1 MPDGAILA
9 GPQWI
14 GMAVMHPAATT
25 GIIGRN
31 DKTEVPAMR
40 RFSAALV
47 LSLAL
52 ASSASAATLLVLNK
66 EDSTLSFIDS
76 ATGAS
81 AATVPTGAGP
91 HEVEVTADGST
102 AVVTNYGAQ
111 TAGNSLSV
119 IDLAT
124 RKERV
129 RVDLRDLRRPH
140 GLSTSGQYAY
150 FTAED
155 AKHVARLDTAS
166 GKVDWRFATN
176 QERTHMVVASRDG
189 RTLFTTN
196 MGSNT
201 VSIIE
206 RGADGSA
213 KQTLVNVGKAP
224 EGLDL
229 TPDGK
234 QLWTSDAEGGSVSIV
249 DVATKALVKT
259 FDIGTRRSN
268 RIKFTP
274 DGALALVSD
283 IGPGELVVVDVKSQT
298 VKKRLPVGRGASGI
312 LVVPD
317 GSRAYVAAAGE
328 RKLVVVDLK
337 SLEVVG
343 QVATGGGPDGMAW
356 VR

>member
-1 MPDGAILA
+1 M
-9 GPQWI
+9 
-14 GMAVMHPAATT
+14 
-25 GIIGRN
+25 RN
-31 DKTEVPAMR
+31 ST
-40 RFSAALV
+40 FALL
-47 LSLAL
+47 LSCAL
-52 ASSASAATLLVLNK
+52 AAPVGAATLLVLNK
-66 EDSTLSFIDS
+66 EDATLSFIDP
-76 ATGAS
+76 ATGATT
-81 AATVPTGAGP
+81 ATIPTGAGP
-91 HEVEVTADGST
+91 HEVEVTADGRT
-102 AVVTNYGAQ
+102 AVVTNYGSQ
-111 TAGNSLSV
+111 SAGDSLSV
-119 IDLAT
+119 IDLGT

-129 RVDLRDLRRPH
+129 RVDLGELRRPH
-140 GLSTSGQYAY
+140 GLATSGQQVY

-155 AKHVARLDTAS
+155 AKQVGRLDTAS

-196 MGSNT
+196 MGSNS

-206 RGADGSA
+206 RGNDGSA
-213 KQTLVNVGKAP
+213 KQTVVGVGAGP
-224 EGLDL
+224 EGLDV
-229 TPDGK
+229 TPDGR
-234 QLWTSDAEGGSVSIV
+234 QVWAANSTGGSISIV

-268 RIKFTP
+268 RLKFTP

-283 IGPGELVVVDVKSQT
+283 LTAGELVVVDVKSQT
-298 VKKRLPVGRGASGI
+298 VKTRLPIGRGASGI

-317 GSRAYVAAAGE
+317 GSRAYVAAASE

-337 SLEVVG
+337 TLAVTG

>member
-1 MPDGAILA
+1 
-9 GPQWI
+9 
-14 GMAVMHPAATT
+14 MH
-25 GIIGRN
+25 
-31 DKTEVPAMR
+31 
-40 RFSAALV
+40 RFIAALA

-52 ASSASAATLLVLNK
+52 TCPAGAATLLVLNK
-66 EDSTLSFIDS
+66 DDATLSFIDP

-81 AATVPTGAGP
+81 TATVATGAGP
-91 HEVEVTADGST
+91 HEVEVTADGRT
-102 AVVTNYGAQ
+102 AVVSNYGGQ

-119 IDLAT
+119 IDVGS
-124 RKERV
+124 RKERA
-129 RVDLRDLRRPH
+129 RVDLGELHRPH
-140 GLSTSGQYAY
+140 GLATSGQFAY

-155 AKHVARLDTAS
+155 ARHIGRLDTAS
-166 GKVDWRFATN
+166 SKVDWRFPTN

-189 RTLFTTN
+189 RMLFTTN
-196 MGSNT
+196 MGSST

-206 RGADGSA
+206 RGAGNA
-213 KQTLVNVGKAP
+213 RQTVVNVGKTP

-229 TPDGK
+229 TPDGS
-234 QLWTSDAEGGSVSIV
+234 QLWTSNAADGSVSII
-249 DVATKALVKT
+249 DVATRKLVRT

-274 DGALALVSD
+274 DGMLALVSD
-283 IGPGELVVVDVKSQT
+283 LTAGELVVVDVKSQT
-298 VKKRLPVGRGASGI
+298 VKTRLPIGRGASGI

-317 GSRAYVAAAGE
+317 GSRAYVAAASE

-337 SLEVVG
+337 SLSVTG

>member
-1 MPDGAILA
+1 
-9 GPQWI
+9 
-14 GMAVMHPAATT
+14 
-25 GIIGRN
+25 
-31 DKTEVPAMR
+31 MR
-40 RFSAALV
+40 SFTAALV
-47 LSLAL
+47 LALVLATP
-52 ASSASAATLLVLNK
+52 AHTATLLVLNK
-66 EDSTLSFIDS
+66 EDSTLSFIDP
-76 ATGAS
+76 ATGTS
-81 AATVPTGAGP
+81 TATIPTGAGP
-91 HEVEVTADGST
+91 HEVEVTADGRT

-119 IDLAT
+119 IDIAA

-129 RVDLRDLRRPH
+129 RVDLGELRRPH
-140 GLSTSGQYAY
+140 GLAIDGQHAY

-155 AKHVARLDTAS
+155 AKHVGRLDTAR
-166 GKVDWRFATN
+166 GQVDWRFPTN
-176 QERTHMVVASRDG
+176 QERTHMVAASRDG

-196 MGSNT
+196 MGSST

-206 RGADGSA
+206 RAADGSA
-213 KQTLVNVGKAP
+213 KQTLVSVGRAP

-229 TPDGK
+229 SPDGR
-234 QLWTSDAEGGSVSIV
+234 QLWTSNAEGGGISIV
-249 DVATKALVKT
+249 DVATRTLVKT

-268 RIKFTP
+268 RLKFTP

-283 IGPGELVVVDVKSQT
+283 IGPGELVVVDVKSQA
-298 VKKRLPVGRGASGI
+298 VKARLPIGRGASGI

-328 RKLVVVDLK
+328 RKLVIIDLK
-337 SLEVVG
+337 TLTVTG

>member
-1 MPDGAILA
+1 
-9 GPQWI
+9 
-14 GMAVMHPAATT
+14 
-25 GIIGRN
+25 
-31 DKTEVPAMR
+31 MR
-40 RFSAALV
+40 RFTAV
-47 LSLAL
+47 LAL
-52 ASSASAATLLVLNK
+52 SCALAEPAWPASLLVLNK
-66 EDSTLSFIDS
+66 NDSTLSIIDPVTGTS
-76 ATGAS
+76 HAPIPTGAS
-81 AATVPTGAGP
+81 P
-91 HEVEVTADGST
+91 HEVEVTADGRV
-102 AVVTNYGAQ
+102 AVVTNYGGQ

-119 IDLAT
+119 IDLGT
-124 RKERV
+124 RKERI
-129 RVDLRDLRRPH
+129 RVDLGELRRPH
-140 GLSTSGQYAY
+140 GIATTGQLAY

-155 AKHVARLDTAS
+155 AKHIGRLDTAS
-166 GKVDWRFATN
+166 GQVDWRFATN

-189 RTLFTTN
+189 RTLFTAN
-196 MGSNT
+196 MVSNN

-206 RGADGSA
+206 LGPDGSA
-213 KQTLVNVGKAP
+213 KQTVVNVGMTP

-234 QLWTSDAEGGSVSIV
+234 QLWAANAAGGSVSIV

-268 RIKFTP
+268 RLKFTP
-274 DGALALVSD
+274 DGSLALVSD

-298 VKKRLPVGRGASGI
+298 VKKRLPVGGGASGI

-317 GSRAYVAAAGE
+317 GSRAYVAAASE

-337 SLEVVG
+337 SLTVTG

>member
-1 MPDGAILA
+1 MLRIVA
-9 GPQWI
+9 
-14 GMAVMHPAATT
+14 AVIFSCALATT
-25 GIIGRN
+25 
-31 DKTEVPAMR
+31 AW
-40 RFSAALV
+40 S
-47 LSLAL
+47 
-52 ASSASAATLLVLNK
+52 ATLLVLNK
-66 EDSTLSFIDS
+66 EDSTLWFVDP

-81 AATVPTGAGP
+81 SATIPTGAGP
-91 HEVEVTADGST
+91 HEVEVTADGRA
-102 AVVTNYGAQ
+102 AVVTNYGSQ
-111 TAGNSLSV
+111 SAGNSLSV

-129 RVDLRDLRRPH
+129 RVDLGELRRPH
-140 GLSTSGQYAY
+140 GLAVAGQQMY

-155 AKHVARLDTAS
+155 AKHIGRLDTAS

-176 QERTHMVVASRDG
+176 QERTHMIVASRDG

-196 MGSNT
+196 MGSHT

-206 RGADGSA
+206 RSADGTA
-213 KQTLVNVGKAP
+213 RQAVVNVGRGP

-229 TPDGK
+229 TPDGRR
-234 QLWTSDAEGGSVSIV
+234 LWTSNSEDGSVSVV

-268 RIKFTP
+268 RLKFTP

-283 IGPGELVVVDVKSQT
+283 ITAGELVVVDVKSQT
-298 VKKRLPVGRGASGI
+298 VKTRLAIGRGASGI

-317 GSRAYVAAAGE
+317 GSRAYVAAASE

-337 SLEVVG
+337 SLAVTG

-356 VR
+356 VH